1 MHNNCT
7 IIDYLLNVYLH
18 LHTSIPIKASTI
30 LHYYVQFTDLP
41 LLTIDTS
48 TYYYWLLPTDLLMYF
63 NYWASYFS
71 IRIFSQMSSEISVLL
86 FISKLLEA
94 KFSEMILRP
103 VNKAKYS
110 NENLQKEYQ
119 KSKKM

>member
-1 MHNNCT
+1 M
-7 IIDYLLNVYLH
+7 
-18 LHTSIPIKASTI
+18 
-30 LHYYVQFTDLP
+30 F
-41 LLTIDTS
+41 
-48 TYYYWLLPTDLLMYF
+48 
-63 NYWASYFS
+63 
-71 IRIFSQMSSEISVLL
+71 SEISVLL
-86 FISKLLEA
+86 FISKFLEA

>member
-7 IIDYLLNVYLH
+7 IIDYL
-18 LHTSIPIKASTI
+18 HTSIPIKASTF
-30 LHYYVQFTDLP
+30 LHYYVQFSDLP
-41 LLTIDTS
+41 ILTLLITA
-48 TYYYWLLPTDLLMYF
+48 YYLLMYF
-63 NYWASYFS
+63 NYWGCYSSIWDFS
-71 IRIFSQMSSEISVLL
+71 SSFYCKI
-86 FISKLLEA
+86 LEA

-103 VNKAKYS
+103 ENKAQYL

>member
-41 LLTIDTS
+41 LLTLVLTTTDYCLL
-48 TYYYWLLPTDLLMYF
+48 TYLCISITELLILVSEVFLRCFLRFQYFFLLVSF
-63 NYWASYFS
+63 
-71 IRIFSQMSSEISVLL
+71 
-86 FISKLLEA
+86 
-94 KFSEMILRP
+94 
-103 VNKAKYS
+103 
-110 NENLQKEYQ
+110 
-119 KSKKM
+119 

>member
-41 LLTIDTS
+41 LLTLVLTTTDYCLL
-48 TYYYWLLPTDLLMYF
+48 TYLCI
-63 NYWASYFS
+63 S
-71 IRIFSQMSSEISVLL
+71 ITEPLILVSEFFQMSSEISVLL

>member
-30 LHYYVQFTDLP
+30 LHYYVQFSDLP
-41 LLTIDTS
+41 ILTLLITA
-48 TYYYWLLPTDLLMYF
+48 YLLMYF
-63 NYWASYFS
+63 NYWGCYSS
-71 IRIFSQMSSEISVLL
+71 IRIFSQMSSEISVLP
-86 FISKLLEA
+86 FICKILEA

-103 VNKAKYS
+103 ENKAQYL